1 MSLVA
6 VLSPQPSSSSPR
18 NSRRRELLPLVRAVN
33 ELQGSVQSWE
43 LLRLPAKKV
52 SRLLGEVRTWEDEI
66 WFPDHALGEL

>member
-1 MSLVA
+1 MG
-6 VLSPQPSSSSPR
+6 
-18 NSRRRELLPLVRAVN
+18 AVN
-33 ELQGSVQSWE
+33 ELRGVVQSWE